1 MNNDLKP
8 PMYGEVKTSFPT
20 IDDQPLQA
28 MTQQTRI
35 MPRQTATGVTRGEQT
50 IKGTIAVT
58 DKNNTKRMLFGYKRD
73 AF

>member
-1 MNNDLKP
+1 MNNELKP
-8 PMYGEVKTSFPT
+8 PMYGELRTQFPS
-20 IDDQPLQA
+20 IQDQPLQA

-58 DKNNTKRMLFGYKRD
+58 DKNNTKRMLFGYKVG

>member
-8 PMYGEVKTSFPT
+8 LEYGKMSTSFPT
-20 IDDQPLQA
+20 IQDQPLQA

-35 MPRQTATGVTRGEQT
+35 VPRQTATGVTRGEQA
-50 IKGTIAVT
+50 IKGTIAVI
-58 DKNNTKRMLFGYKRD
+58 DKNSTKRMLIGYKQG